1 MINLEAKDFIL
12 SSNAFIFG
20 YYVPLIGFLYA
31 LGPKK
36 ASLLRSIQLNMFIRS
51 DLDEVFWDQALRRIP
66 CAMTKLSDMHVFI
79 ERPRVKRGGKPFIM
93 EFKDPFLPGILDLK
107 NLRLK
112 TMTLVV
118 WDSLTISYAGSGETA
133 RTRLIRKTLRST
145 TVEKQAWA
153 CEMRRAILGN

>member
-1 MINLEAKDFIL
+1 
-12 SSNAFIFG
+12 
-20 YYVPLIGFLYA
+20 
-31 LGPKK
+31 
-36 ASLLRSIQLNMFIRS
+36 
-51 DLDEVFWDQALRRIP
+51 
-66 CAMTKLSDMHVFI
+66 MTKLSVFI

-93 EFKDPFLPGILDLK
+93 EVKDPFLPGILDLK